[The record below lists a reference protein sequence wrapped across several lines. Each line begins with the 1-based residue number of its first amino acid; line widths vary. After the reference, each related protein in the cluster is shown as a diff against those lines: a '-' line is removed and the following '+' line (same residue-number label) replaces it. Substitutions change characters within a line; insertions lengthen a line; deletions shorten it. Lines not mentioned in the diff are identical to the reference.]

1 MKHKIKKD
9 LYTLKNEYL
18 FKIDCKKNDIGAT
31 INTTNKKFQ
40 NISFDGNMFIWQN
53 DPKKDNSPK
62 SKVNTLA
69 C

>member
-40 NISFDGNMFIWQN
+40 NISFDGNMFI
-53 DPKKDNSPK
+53 
-62 SKVNTLA
+62 
-69 C
+69 